1 MTFEAAVHSKAIRID
16 SLALKMCAEAGS
28 GHPTTATSL
37 GQIVTVLMYHTMR
50 WVPED
55 PGYPTSD
62 RLVLSEGH
70 AVPIVY
76 GAFIDLG
83 AAVGL
88 DDHLRPAN
96 MDDIGGFRSTSSPLD
111 GHPNPQ
117 EGFLFFDA
125 ATGSLGQGLS
135 AAAGLAQAA
144 RLDDLDQRIYCIIGD
159 GESREGQVTEAL
171 DYIVDHQLDNVLPI
185 FNCNEY
191 GQAGSV
197 SNQQSPE
204 KIAARLTAAGYHVET
219 IDGHDPLQI
228 KAAFDR
234 FTEGGQGPM
243 AVVARTIKGWGMPSM
258 QGDGWHGKP
267 AAGEALD
274 VALEELNASGASLI
288 GSQEGGDLMIYPPA
302 IESRP
307 AGSLRPVSSFPDALR
322 SFELDAVLASGRFAT
337 RKAYGVA
344 LRELGHAN
352 TDVVVLDADVCNST
366 FAQWFRDDHELA
378 SRFSECKIA
387 EQNMISAG
395 LGFAAAGK
403 IPFCST
409 FAKFLTRAYDQIE
422 MAMNSGANIKLVGS
436 HSGISLAADGP
447 SQMSL
452 PDVAW
457 FRSLGSIKNH
467 KGSPGCWTL
476 QPADAYAAY
485 GLTMAMAEHDGMC
498 YMRTHRPDVEF
509 LYDEQ
514 TTFRLGGMEV
524 LTQGRDLLIASAGFM
539 LHECNKSLDALDKMG
554 IDASLVDLYSLPF
567 DEDEFLDLANENGGM
582 VLVVEDNYGGGLFSA
597 VAEACARSG
606 DAFTVEQLCVTR
618 IPKSAKSERE
628 ILEQCGLH
636 HEAITS
642 SAARILGLVNA

>member
-16 SLALKMCAEAGS
+16 ALALKMCADAGS

-83 AAVGL
+83 AAVGPA
-88 DDHLRPAN
+88 DRLRPAN
-96 MDDIGGFRSTSSPLD
+96 ESDIESFRATDSPLD
-111 GHPNPQ
+111 GHPNPR

-135 AAAGLAQAA
+135 AAAGLGQAA
-144 RLDDLDQRIYCIIGD
+144 RLDNLDQRIYCIIGD
-159 GESREGQVTEAL
+159 GESREGQITEAL
-171 DYIVDHQLDNVLPI
+171 DYIIDHKLDNVLPI
-185 FNCNEY
+185 FNCNDY

-197 SNQQSPE
+197 SDQQSAE
-204 KIAARLTAAGYHVET
+204 KIAARLSAAGYTVQT
-219 IDGHDPLQI
+219 IDGHDPDAI
-228 KAAFDR
+228 KEAFDA
-234 FTEGGQGPM
+234 FIEGGHGPM
-243 AVVARTIKGWGMPSM
+243 AIVAKTIKGWGMPSM

-267 AAGEALD
+267 ASGDSLD
-274 VALEELNASGASLI
+274 KALEELETTGASLI
-288 GSQEGGDLMIYPPA
+288 GSQDGGDLMIYPPA
-302 IESRP
+302 IESKP
-307 AGSLRPVSSFPDALR
+307 ASSVRSVRSFPDAMRAFDLEPALTSR
-322 SFELDAVLASGRFAT
+322 RFAT
-337 RKAYGVA
+337 RRAYGVA

-366 FAQWFRDDHELA
+366 FAQWFRDDPELA
-378 SRFSECKIA
+378 DRFSECKIA

-403 IPFCST
+403 IPFCSS

-457 FRSLGSIKNH
+457 FRSLGTVRNH
-467 KGSPGCWTL
+467 NGDPGCWTL

-509 LYDEQ
+509 LYDEN
-514 TTFRLGGMEV
+514 TSFTLGGMEV
-524 LTQGRDLLIASAGFM
+524 LTQGRDLLIASAGYM
-539 LHECNKSLDALDKMG
+539 LHECNKSLDALDKIG

-582 VLVVEDNYGGGLFSA
+582 VLVVEDNYGGGIFSA

-606 DAFTVEQLCVTR
+606 DAFTVEHLSVTR
-618 IPKSAKSERE
+618 IPKSARGERE
-628 ILEQCGLH
+628 ILEQCGLDNS
-636 HEAITS
+636 AITQ
-642 SAARILGLVNA
+642 SAARMLGLVNA